1 MIVPLGAAADPQCF
15 GGKAAR
21 LAEARSAGLNV
32 PAGVALSPDSVQS
45 IARGDRAAI
54 AELMRCLAEARLS
67 PLVAVRSS
75 AIGEDAE
82 TASFAGAHATVLG
95 VSGVDQLMPAIA
107 TVHASAGTVGAAAYR
122 RGLGIGA
129 APPMAVI
136 VQDLVS
142 ADVAGVMFTRNPLT
156 GTAERVIEA
165 SWGLG
170 EAVVAG
176 LVTPD
181 HIRMRPGGEVVEHT
195 LGDKDV
201 AVVPRPEG
209 GTQETTLSSV
219 QAARHCLGTSELAA
233 LDRLAV
239 ECDRVF
245 KGPDHD
251 LEFAFAHAT
260 LYLLQRRPI
269 TRG

>member
-1 MIVPLGAAADPQCF
+1 MIVPLVEAADAQLF
-15 GGKAAR
+15 GGKASR
-21 LAEARSAGLNV
+21 LAHALSGGLNV

-45 IARGDRAAI
+45 ITRGDEAAI
-54 AELMRCLAEARLS
+54 DQLMQCLTASRRS
-67 PLVAVRSS
+67 PLLAVRSS

-95 VSGVDQLMPAIA
+95 VSGVDQLLSAIG
-107 TVHASAGTVGAAAYR
+107 TVYASAATAGAVAYR
-122 RGLGIGA
+122 HGLGIGA
-129 APPMAVI
+129 APPMAVM
-136 VQDLVS
+136 VQDLIP

-156 GTAERVIEA
+156 GASERVIEA

-176 LVTPD
+176 LITPD

-195 LGDKDV
+195 VGDKDV
-201 AVVPRPEG
+201 AVVARSGG
-209 GTQETTLSSV
+209 GTQETMLSTV
-219 QAARHCLGTSELAA
+219 QAARQCLGPSELAA

-239 ECDRVF
+239 DCDQVF
-245 KGPDHD
+245 GDPDHD
-251 LEFAFAHAT
+251 VEFAFLDAE
-260 LYLLQRRPI
+260 LFLLQRRPI